1 MQNSVKNK
9 IESNIV
15 KIENILCQT
24 YWWKSRTLLCV
35 SWEARDKKQR
45 GFSTCFILYISR
57 KVSLVTKTAIWR
69 TSRCLLIYS
78 TRNEKK
84 TVCPII
90 EWKLSF
96 VNKDHWLYWM
106 LVCFFQSGKGAII
119 KRLLCSHRPNFF
131 NTPWFSLYFPICF
144 SHFLGPKST
153 SAPTGCRTG
162 ESTSLLV
169 PGDVGPDLTR
179 VPCPS
184 KHIGTYGN
192 IWNLYRPYIWSG
204 GNKHMISR

>member
-1 MQNSVKNK
+1 MFHFVHLTQGITGYKNSYLKNFQ
-9 IESNIV
+9 V
-15 KIENILCQT
+15 F
-24 YWWKSRTLLCV
+24 V
-35 SWEARDKKQR
+35 D
-45 GFSTCFILYISR
+45 ILY
-57 KVSLVTKTAIWR
+57 TQW
-69 TSRCLLIYS
+69 
-78 TRNEKK
+78 KK

-96 VNKDHWLYWM
+96 VNNDHWLYWM